1 MESPMPDTKRIVV
14 AGGGRIGLRTA
25 RELADRGY
33 DIVLIEKEESRSEA
47 VADEYVAMVIQG
59 DATAPSILEQAGL
72 ERADAIAALTD
83 EPGTNLA
90 ICMEATRMAPHI
102 RTLARTG
109 TGTEDE
115 YDEIAD
121 ATILP
126 QELSANTAADIL
138 SGDEVRTIVGTH
150 HELEILEIAV
160 AEDAPVAGRTLEEI
174 RFPEGSLVISD
185 RNRTQIARGKMTLEP
200 GEYYIVGV
208 EPDRLDEVLKL
219 FRG

>member
-1 MESPMPDTKRIVV
+1 MAGTKRIVI

-25 RELADRGY
+25 RELSDRGY
-33 DIVLIEKEESRSEA
+33 DVVLIEREADRSEA
-47 VADEYVAMVIQG
+47 LGEEYIAMVLQG
-59 DATAPSILEQAGL
+59 DATAPSVLEQAGL

-90 ICMEATRMAPHI
+90 ICLEAKRIAPGI
-102 RTLARTG
+102 RTLVRTD

-126 QELSANTAADIL
+126 QELSASTAADIL
-138 SGDEVRTIVGTH
+138 SGDEVRTLVGSH
-150 HELEILEIAV
+150 PDLEILSIEV
-160 AEDAPVAGRTLEEI
+160 APGAPVAGRALSEV
-174 RFPEGSLVISD
+174 RLPRGALVVSD
-185 RNRTQIARGKMTLEP
+185 RNRRGVARADTELVA
-200 GEYYIVGV
+200 GERYTVAV
-208 EPDRLDEVLKL
+208 EPEVADEVLQL